1 MSASLKHCVTR
12 RGLERSPSRCDR
24 LPRPERP
31 SDAVFSVSTAPWS
44 WRRRCRP
51 LRTCCRVAVWLQEQG
66 RRARRLA
73 VGSQSAIA
81 LAFAASVLYEA
92 EPLAGEVYGFM
103 SQGQSIDAGQATVAP
118 TGRSVVLVG
127 MMGAGKTSVGKR
139 LAAKLGLPFVD
150 ADAEIEA
157 GAQLTIPEIF
167 ERFGEAYFREGERK
181 VIARLLTSGPMV
193 LATGGGAVMNA
204 TTRENVARHGVSIW
218 LKPSFDI
225 LLARVRKKSNRPL
238 LKTANPEETL
248 RRLLEERSP
257 IYALADFTIESLDA
271 AHDSV
276 VEAILQRLH
285 AAPGNDARASS
296 QATRRRVDVPLGARA
311 YSILI
316 GPSLLDDAGAEIA
329 RIAPGVNCAVVT
341 DARVAPLYLD
351 RLLASLD
358 QAGLRS
364 PSIVCTPGEGAKSY
378 SEFARLAD
386 ALIEARIERRDIVI
400 ALGGGVV
407 GDLAGFC
414 AATLRRGVRLVQ
426 IPTTLLAQVD
436 SSVGGKTGINSR
448 HGKNLVGA
456 FHQPSL
462 VLADTTCLNS
472 LSERDFRAGF
482 AEVAK
487 YGLIGDRAFFEF
499 LESNWR
505 DLFAGGPA
513 RAEAIAMSCTAKA
526 RVVVADETEQAER
539 ALLNLGHTFGHAL
552 EKLTDYDPARLVHGE
567 GVAIGMALAFRF
579 SRDLGLCSGQD
590 AGRVEAH
597 LKAVGLPTRI
607 GDILDFKADS
617 GSLLAAMR
625 QDKKVERGKLTFI
638 LVRGIGE
645 SFVARDVEEGSVG
658 AFLARELAPSS

>member
-1 MSASLKHCVTR
+1 M
-12 RGLERSPSRCDR
+12 G
-24 LPRPERP
+24 
-31 SDAVFSVSTAPWS
+31 
-44 WRRRCRP
+44 
-51 LRTCCRVAVWLQEQG
+51 
-66 RRARRLA
+66 
-73 VGSQSAIA
+73 
-81 LAFAASVLYEA
+81 
-92 EPLAGEVYGFM
+92 
-103 SQGQSIDAGQATVAP
+103 QGQSIDAEQAAALS
-118 TGRSVVLVG
+118 GRSVVLVG

-157 GAQLTIPEIF
+157 GAQLTVSEIF

-181 VIARLLTSGPMV
+181 VIARLLNSGPVV
-193 LATGGGAVMNA
+193 LATGGGAFMNA
-204 TTRENVARHGVSIW
+204 TTRENIARHGVSIW
-218 LKPSFDI
+218 LKPSFEV
-225 LLARVRKKSNRPL
+225 LLARLRKKSNRPL
-238 LKTANPEETL
+238 LKTADPERTL
-248 RRLLEERSP
+248 RQLLDERSP
-257 IYALADFTIESLDA
+257 IYALADFTIDSVDA

-276 VEAILQRLH
+276 VEAIFQRLNG
-285 AAPGNDARASS
+285 ALGSDAETSPQGS
-296 QATRRRVDVPLGARA
+296 RRVDVPLGARA

-316 GPSLLDDAGAEIA
+316 GPGVLDDAGAEIA

-351 RLLASLD
+351 RLAASLD
-358 QAGLRS
+358 RAGLRS
-364 PSIVCTPGEGAKSY
+364 TSIVCPPGEGSKSY
-378 SEFARLAD
+378 SEFARVVD

-426 IPTTLLAQVD
+426 VPTTLLAQVD

-448 HGKNLVGA
+448 HGKNLIGA

-462 VLADTTCLNS
+462 VLADTTCLDS

-487 YGLIGDRAFFEF
+487 YGLIGDRGFFEF

-505 DLFAGGPA
+505 DIFAGGPS
-513 RAEAIAMSCTAKA
+513 RAEAIAISCTAKA
-526 RVVVADETEQAER
+526 RVVVADETEQGER
-539 ALLNLGHTFGHAL
+539 ALLNFGHTFGHAL
-552 EKLTDYDPARLVHGE
+552 EKLTAYDPARLVHGE

-579 SRDLGLCSGQD
+579 SRELGLCSGQD
-590 AGRVEAH
+590 AVRVEAH

-607 GDILDFKADS
+607 GDIPDFKGDPE
-617 GSLLAAMR
+617 SLLAAMR

-638 LVRGIGE
+638 LARGIGE
-645 SFVARDVEEGSVG
+645 SFVARDIDEGGVS
-658 AFLARELAPSS
+658 AFLSRELVPSS

>member
-1 MSASLKHCVTR
+1 M
-12 RGLERSPSRCDR
+12 
-24 LPRPERP
+24 
-31 SDAVFSVSTAPWS
+31 
-44 WRRRCRP
+44 
-51 LRTCCRVAVWLQEQG
+51 
-66 RRARRLA
+66 
-73 VGSQSAIA
+73 
-81 LAFAASVLYEA
+81 
-92 EPLAGEVYGFM
+92 FM
-103 SQGQSIDAGQATVAP
+103 SQGHSIDPGQVAAALN
-118 TGRSVVLVG
+118 GRSVVLVG

-157 GAQLTIPEIF
+157 GAQLTISEIF

-181 VIARLLTSGPMV
+181 VIARLLNSGPLV
-193 LATGGGAVMNA
+193 LATGGGAFMNA
-204 TTRENVARHGVSIW
+204 TTRENIAAHGLSIW

-225 LLARVRKKSNRPL
+225 LFARVRKKSNRPL
-238 LKTANPEETL
+238 LRTADPEQTL
-248 RRLLEERSP
+248 RQLLEERSP
-257 IYALADFTIESLDA
+257 TYALADLTIELVDA

-276 VEAILQRLH
+276 VDAILGRLH
-285 AAPGNDARASS
+285 LTLGKEVGAS
-296 QATRRRVDVPLGARA
+296 AEPRRRVEVALGPRA
-311 YSILI
+311 YSIVI
-316 GPSLLDDAGAEIA
+316 GSDVLDEAGAEIA
-329 RIAPGVNCAVVT
+329 KIAPGANCAVVT
-341 DARVAPLYLD
+341 DAEVAPLYLD
-351 RLLASLD
+351 RLTTSLE

-364 PSIVCTPGEGAKSY
+364 TSIVCPPGEGTKSY
-378 SEFARLAD
+378 AEFARVAD
-386 ALIEARIERRDIVI
+386 ALIEAHIERKDIVI
-400 ALGGGVV
+400 ALGGGVI

-472 LSERDFRAGF
+472 LSERHFRAGF
-482 AEVAK
+482 AEVVK
-487 YGLIGDRAFFEF
+487 YGLIGDRGFFEF
-499 LESNWR
+499 LEANWR
-505 DLFAGGPA
+505 DVFAGGPS
-513 RAEAIAMSCTAKA
+513 RAEAIAISCAAKA
-526 RVVVADETEQAER
+526 RVVVADETEQGER

-552 EKLTDYDPARLVHGE
+552 ENLTRYDAARLVHGE

-597 LKAVGLPTRI
+597 LKSVGLPTRI
-607 GDILDFKADS
+607 DDIPDFKADS

-638 LVRGIGE
+638 LAQGHRGELRRSRCRGRKCLSLPGARTG
-645 SFVARDVEEGSVG
+645 SF
-658 AFLARELAPSS
+658 ELTSPSNRITPRMC